1 MRIIDCFM
9 YFDEDLVLDIRLNT
23 LSKYVSN
30 FLICEASYNHSGSKK
45 KLKFDI
51 NKYKKFKDKIIYI
64 PLEQQPENLHIINLN
79 DTQDIKN
86 SKILDNSL
94 FRENF
99 QRNFLQ
105 TRLSEFQD
113 DDLIC
118 ISDLDEIPNFKN
130 FKYKNKITLFEQ
142 KMFYYKFNLIY
153 PNFKW
158 IGSKLCKKKDLISP
172 QWLRNIKS
180 KRYPLWRIDTIF
192 SKKKYSNINFIKDG
206 GWHFTNIKKP
216 EDLDYKMKSFLHHL
230 EYEESGLDAKKLKR
244 IIEEKKVMYDHSV
257 DQRKNKWNAQIK
269 LSKVDE
275 SLLPDYIKDNKD
287 KFVDWL
293 DIS

>member
-1 MRIIDCFM
+1 MKIIDCFM
-9 YFDEDLVLDIRLNT
+9 YFDEDMVLDIRLNT
-23 LSKYVSN
+23 LSKYVSK
-30 FLICEASYNHSGSKK
+30 FLICEASYNHSGGKK

-51 NKYKKFKDKIIYI
+51 NKYTKFKDKIIYI
-64 PLEQQPENLHIINLN
+64 PLDQQPENLHIINSN

-105 TRLSEFQD
+105 TKLNDFQD

-118 ISDLDEIPNFKN
+118 ISDLDEIPNFEN

-180 KRYPLWRIDTIF
+180 KKYPIWRIDTIF

-244 IIEEKKVMYDHSV
+244 IIDEKKVMYDHSV
-257 DQRKNKWNAQIK
+257 DQRKSKWNAQIK

-275 SLLPDYIKDNKD
+275 SVLPDYIKNNKD
-287 KFVDWL
+287 KFIDWL
-293 DIS
+293 DIT

>member
-1 MRIIDCFM
+1 MKIIDCFM

-51 NKYKKFKDKIIYI
+51 NKYSKFKDKIIYI

-192 SKKKYSNINFIKDG
+192 SKKKYSNISFIKDG

-244 IIEEKKVMYDHSV
+244 IIDEKKVMYDHSV

>member
-1 MRIIDCFM
+1 MKIIDCFM

-192 SKKKYSNINFIKDG
+192 SKKKYSNISFIKDG

-244 IIEEKKVMYDHSV
+244 IIDEKKVMYDHSV

>member
-1 MRIIDCFM
+1 MKIIDCFM
-9 YFDEDLVLDIRLNT
+9 YFDEDMVLDIRLNT

-51 NKYKKFKDKIIYI
+51 KKYTKFKDKIIYI
-64 PLEQQPENLHIINLN
+64 PLEQQPENLHVISSN

-180 KRYPLWRIDTIF
+180 KKYPLWRIDTIF

-230 EYEESGLDAKKLKR
+230 EYEESGLNAKKLKR
-244 IIEEKKVMYDHSV
+244 IIDEKKVMYDHSV

-275 SLLPDYIKDNKD
+275 NLLPDYIKDNKD